1 MRSGL
6 ATCTSHGYGPSG
18 TAGSPSAARGLRGG
32 GGEPPLRYASW
43 AAAGSTCGAVLLGRG
58 GRAGGVAHVGP
69 YRGRTEPCAGR
80 GQRGAPGR
88 GSLPTYTCLA
98 LGGAAAA
105 AAALCG
111 DPDPGAPFP
120 RPPGGCR
127 AGGALCGKA
136 ASPSAAL
143 IHCYFWPGGRS
154 RAGGR
159 LCLPLS
165 PMARPPPAPPCR
177 DVPAR
182 GRGGSRAFGCPCR
195 SCNKTQTPSAELM
208 EAT

>member
-1 MRSGL
+1 MR
-6 ATCTSHGYGPSG
+6 P
-18 TAGSPSAARGLRGG
+18 AGRRTGGAGRPGRRAARAR
-32 GGEPPLRYASW
+32 PPGARPSRLWAGAS
-43 AAAGSTCGAVLLGRG
+43 GA
-58 GRAGGVAHVGP
+58 H
-69 YRGRTEPCAGR
+69 
-80 GQRGAPGR
+80 R

-98 LGGAAAA
+98 LGGAAVV

-111 DPDPGAPFP
+111 DPDPGAPSP
-120 RPPGGCR
+120 STPVGCR
-127 AGGALCGKA
+127 AGGSLRGEA

-154 RAGGR
+154 RARGR
-159 LCLPLS
+159 LCLPL
-165 PMARPPPAPPCR
+165 PPIARPPPAPPRR

-195 SCNKTQTPSAELM
+195 SCNKTQTPSAGLM